1 MASKIKTLDQ
11 ILTKYE
17 QPQTFDI
24 EVAGGSFRV
33 INAPVGLSNVKGS
46 NDAFEFYA
54 DQVAGYKPD
63 LPKWWGEFKNTTE
76 DVWAAYVLKSYFYV
90 IGEGEPEKIS
100 ESDAWAMIRR
110 CGPLV
115 SYLMQEFEINTRS
128 VRGVAIQE
136 AYELQKKTKA
146 AMMHLSSEPAPTT
159 TEGTPANAASE

>member
-1 MASKIKTLDQ
+1 MASKTKTLDQ

-24 EVAGGSFRV
+24 VVAGGAFRV
-33 INAPVGLSNVKGS
+33 TDAPVGLSSVKGS
-46 NDAFEFYA
+46 NEAFEFYA
-54 DQVAGYKPD
+54 EQVEGYKPE
-63 LPKWWGEFKNTTE
+63 LPKWWGEHAYTSE
-76 DVWAAYVLKSYFYV
+76 DGWAAYVLKSYFHV
-90 IGEGEPEKIS
+90 IDGDKTEKITES
-100 ESDAWAMIRR
+100 EAWTMIRR

-115 SYLMQEFEINTRS
+115 SYLMQEFEIKTRS